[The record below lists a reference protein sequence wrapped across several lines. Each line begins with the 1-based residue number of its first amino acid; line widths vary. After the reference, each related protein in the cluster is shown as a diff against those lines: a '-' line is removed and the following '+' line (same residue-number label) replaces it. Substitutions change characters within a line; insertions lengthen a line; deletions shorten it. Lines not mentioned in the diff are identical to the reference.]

1 MGDHSFQ
8 FILYNLGLA
17 VTAVY
22 KGKACLLIVCV
33 FLIGCQNEKQLGADN
48 LVESTA
54 LSTPPLTITLTAT
67 LRTVTTTPTTTNPPT
82 ATTQLLPTIT
92 PTPQASPVPT
102 STPLPTLVWAEGIE
116 HIANLS
122 GVSSNNIV
130 WSPLANEY
138 IFDDCWVGLYGEISQ
153 QSIFMATAPDFSPV
167 NITPTDFSC
176 EFPQDLIWSPN
187 AEHILFAGP
196 FPDDHPLHPSNYGYD
211 NSAIWIMDRTGSD
224 SHPLNLDEATG
235 RWVEF
240 IDWIDEQ
247 TLVYKAYAGGGH
259 HYTAML
265 DVDTGVPI
273 SWAVVHIGG
282 GYQPGLSY
290 IGTNVGMNFNVNIS
304 AVAVSKTMLNRDT
317 NFDGG
322 PFLLCLSQ
330 FCHGNPPDK
339 PPLLESNS
347 RFEDWLPGT
356 NKMLILTW
364 GGSLTEFD
372 EDYPLEYHLNR
383 DIVTQLQLW
392 DVDAYEVSALVPQ
405 GIYGRFSPDGQYL
418 AYHTYLGTS
427 TNNEY
432 DTQLNI
438 LRLADKQ
445 VILSLPSTELIID
458 YENIPGFVWS
468 PTSDRLIYQD
478 RQDNWQ
484 VLHLPE
490 GNQTPITYNGG
501 ARLSLPL
508 WSSDG
513 QYLSLT
519 VRSEAERGIVI
530 LQIP

>member
-1 MGDHSFQ
+1 
-8 FILYNLGLA
+8 
-17 VTAVY
+17 
-22 KGKACLLIVCV
+22 
-33 FLIGCQNEKQLGADN
+33 
-48 LVESTA
+48 
-54 LSTPPLTITLTAT
+54 
-67 LRTVTTTPTTTNPPT
+67 
-82 ATTQLLPTIT
+82 
-92 PTPQASPVPT
+92 
-102 STPLPTLVWAEGIE
+102 
-116 HIANLS
+116 
-122 GVSSNNIV
+122 
-130 WSPLANEY
+130 
-138 IFDDCWVGLYGEISQ
+138 
-153 QSIFMATAPDFSPV
+153 
-167 NITPTDFSC
+167 
-176 EFPQDLIWSPN
+176 
-187 AEHILFAGP
+187 
-196 FPDDHPLHPSNYGYD
+196 
-211 NSAIWIMDRTGSD
+211 
-224 SHPLNLDEATG
+224 
-235 RWVEF
+235 
-240 IDWIDEQ
+240 
-247 TLVYKAYAGGGH
+247 
-259 HYTAML
+259 
-265 DVDTGVPI
+265 
-273 SWAVVHIGG
+273 
-282 GYQPGLSY
+282 
-290 IGTNVGMNFNVNIS
+290 MNFNVNIS

-372 EDYPLEYHLNR
+372 EDYPLEYRLNR

-478 RQDNWQ
+478 RQYNWQ